1 MSSLEKIIRRFKE
14 QGYKMTPQRRAIL
27 EVLTDGTS
35 HLTAE
40 QLYNLVKE
48 HIPGISLATVY
59 NTLRELTAIQ
69 ELRELDLGQGERH
82 FEIRREEHAH
92 QVCLTCGRIRD
103 VPVDLEQLQS
113 LLQPNRD
120 FVPSQC
126 AVTIYGHCSDHLPL
140 R

>member
-1 MSSLEKIIRRFKE
+1 MSSLAEIIHRFKKH
-14 QGYKMTPQRRAIL
+14 GYKMTPQRRAIL

-40 QLYNLVKE
+40 QLHNLVKE
-48 HIPGISLATVY
+48 RIPGISLATVY

-69 ELRELDLGQGERH
+69 ELRELDLGQGERY
-82 FEIRREEHAH
+82 FEIRQEEHAH
-92 QVCLTCGRIRD
+92 QVCLECGRIRD
-103 VPVDLEQLQS
+103 VPADLERLQS

-120 FVPSQC
+120 FVPAQC
-126 AVTIYGHCSDHLPL
+126 MVTIYGYCTDHLPL